1 MYHNTQLLAA
11 VDLRTLSAMSV
22 TPRERFLGS
31 QIVAALVSFGL
42 FQPEEDGSGGWD
54 GHQKQESG
62 SRTLGVTVTG
72 HEKAV
77 FILKR
82 AFVTLPNQKK
92 NKKKQK
98 TKNKKQK
105 TKKTKTKRMPVQ
117 LSMFLSFLFVVLCVM

>member
-82 AFVTLPNQKK
+82 AFVTLPNQKTK
-92 NKKKQK
+92 NKKQK

-105 TKKTKTKRMPVQ
+105 KQRPRGCRFNFQ
-117 LSMFLSFLFVVLCVM
+117 CS